1 MGKSINIDNPRLQ
14 ILMRMKHTSLSHKR
28 VHYSAGKFYGTGLSS
43 EGENCVSEE
52 IANKGTNS
60 SSYCRHLIYN

>member
-1 MGKSINIDNPRLQ
+1 MGKSITKDNPRLQ
-14 ILMRMKHTSLSHKR
+14 IFMRMKHTSLSHKR
-28 VHYSAGKFYGTGLSS
+28 VHYLAGKFNEIGSSS

-60 SSYCRHLIYN
+60 SSYCRHLNYN